1 VKIDPTQKR
10 RGNLTALRSHRG
22 WHSSGTTEACS
33 TDILEVEESTVQ
45 RDMDLVRDLLL
56 NIEADRRF
64 DGTHWHRISAAKD
77 LGIGEYSDEEVGY
90 HVNLL
95 IEAGFLRG
103 RGGMETIPPISKL
116 TWQGHEFID
125 NIRDVSIWEK
135 TKARL
140 HGIPSV
146 ALTVVASI
154 AEAEIKK
161 RLGLTS

>member
-1 VKIDPTQKR
+1 M
-10 RGNLTALRSHRG
+10 
-22 WHSSGTTEACS
+22 E
-33 TDILEVEESTVQ
+33 ILEFKEATVQ
-45 RDMDLVRDLLL
+45 RDMDLVRNLLL

-64 DGTHWHRISAAKD
+64 DGVRWYRISAPED
-77 LGIGEYSDEEVGY
+77 LGISEYSAEEVGY

-95 IEAGFLRG
+95 IEAGFLKG
-103 RGGMETIPPISKL
+103 KGGAETIPPINKL

-125 NIRDVSIWEK
+125 NIRDVGIWEK
-135 TKARL
+135 IKVRL

-154 AEAEIKK
+154 AEAEVKK